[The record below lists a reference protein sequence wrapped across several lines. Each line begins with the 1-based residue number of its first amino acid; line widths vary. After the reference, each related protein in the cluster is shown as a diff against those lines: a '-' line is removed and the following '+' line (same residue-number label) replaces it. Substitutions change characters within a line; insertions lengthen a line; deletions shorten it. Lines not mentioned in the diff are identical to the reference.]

1 MALLPVINL
10 LCRTVIPYRPQSPAS
25 LDLDKN
31 EFALVLSSR
40 YLIGM
45 SCIQYSFFQISKSWK
60 YSIGCCFLVEE
71 KQSKFNGR

>member
-10 LCRTVIPYRPQSPAS
+10 SCRTVIPYRPQSP

-45 SCIQYSFFQISKSWK
+45 SCIQYSFLQISKSWK
-60 YSIGCCFLVEE
+60 YSIGCCLLVEE